1 MSSQGDLVERARGE
15 FAVFLLLMWKHLGLP
30 PPTRAQYAFADYLQ
44 HGPRL
49 RVLMAFRGVGKSWVT
64 AAFVIWRLWVNPQRK
79 VLVLSA
85 SSDRAIAFST
95 FTKRVISEWPLV
107 QHLQPRPGQRDSV
120 ENFDVGPARAAQ
132 APSVK
137 SSGITGQIT
146 GTRAHDI
153 VLDDVEVPKN
163 SETTAMREK
172 LANLTK
178 EVSSVVIPEND
189 LEEGDQTTIT
199 LLGTPQTE
207 DTLYSRYPERGYDVR
222 VWPARYPD
230 KAQREEYAAFGATLF
245 REIQEDVDGG
255 SAIPGDPTD
264 PKRFDTIDLSKREL
278 EYGALGW
285 ALQFM
290 LNPSISDADRYPL
303 KIRDMIVMDLNNEI
317 APAKV
322 VWSGSP
328 EHTIEHLPSVGMAGD
343 HWQAR
348 MVVRDSDGNEPGGWE
363 PYTSTVMSVD
373 PSGRGRDETT
383 ACVISYLNGYLFVR
397 EMVAYRGDGYSE
409 EVLSALAHV
418 AAKYPGRAFQIESNM
433 GDGMFTRL
441 WSPYLQKIAGGGLL
455 KDQSKYEVR
464 HNSQK
469 ELRIIDSL
477 GPVLAQHRLVVDT
490 EVVKKDF
497 RNVESREPDGGLR
510 RCFYQLT
517 RITRD
522 RSALKFDDRLD
533 ALSMAV
539 RFFTDKMDADAD
551 SNIKARKMEMMRQEA
566 EEMFARINNLR
577 PAPPTVTGKFG
588 I

>member
-1 MSSQGDLVERARGE
+1 MSSQEDLVERARGE

-30 PPTRAQYAFADYLQ
+30 PPTRAQYAFADY
-44 HGPRL
+44 L

-264 PKRFDTIDLSKREL
+264 PKRFDAIDLSKREL

-285 ALQFM
+285 AL
-290 LNPSISDADRYPL
+290 
-303 KIRDMIVMDLNNEI
+303 
-317 APAKV
+317 
-322 VWSGSP
+322 
-328 EHTIEHLPSVGMAGD
+328 
-343 HWQAR
+343 
-348 MVVRDSDGNEPGGWE
+348 
-363 PYTSTVMSVD
+363 
-373 PSGRGRDETT
+373 
-383 ACVISYLNGYLFVR
+383 
-397 EMVAYRGDGYSE
+397 
-409 EVLSALAHV
+409 
-418 AAKYPGRAFQIESNM
+418 
-433 GDGMFTRL
+433 
-441 WSPYLQKIAGGGLL
+441 
-455 KDQSKYEVR
+455 
-464 HNSQK
+464 
-469 ELRIIDSL
+469 
-477 GPVLAQHRLVVDT
+477 
-490 EVVKKDF
+490 
-497 RNVESREPDGGLR
+497 
-510 RCFYQLT
+510 
-517 RITRD
+517 
-522 RSALKFDDRLD
+522 
-533 ALSMAV
+533 
-539 RFFTDKMDADAD
+539 
-551 SNIKARKMEMMRQEA
+551 
-566 EEMFARINNLR
+566 
-577 PAPPTVTGKFG
+577 
-588 I
+588 